1 VHGIACKQERQYASG
16 TKCSRRCMAAYSHTQ
31 PLRNSRIK
39 KLRHGI
45 FDFGLRNYGIRSWG
59 GARKRFQVPN
69 PHDSR
74 LLCVRPPVP
83 CDLPPAPR
91 PTSRTQ
97 GHAQLRSVAAGA
109 TMHFVHVWHRTNL
122 LSSVRAARGRF
133 HASRYMPR
141 IDGFTRRVPA
151 AGAPEGLRNYG
162 EAAAAALKTL
172 KKLRR
177 GSRFLFS

>member
-1 VHGIACKQERQYASG
+1 MHGIACKQERQYASG
-16 TKCSRRCMAAYSHTQ
+16 TKCSRRCMAAYSHTR

-97 GHAQLRSVAAGA
+97 GSCPIEKCRCWCDNALCTCMAPYQFIEQRARGAGA
-109 TMHFVHVWHRTNL
+109 VSRVSIH
-122 LSSVRAARGRF
+122 AAYRRF
-133 HASRYMPR
+133 HAACACGRRPR
-141 IDGFTRRVPA
+141 R
-151 AGAPEGLRNYG
+151 
-162 EAAAAALKTL
+162 L

-177 GSRFLFS
+177 SGCGRLENP

>member
-1 VHGIACKQERQYASG
+1 
-16 TKCSRRCMAAYSHTQ
+16 
-31 PLRNSRIK
+31 
-39 KLRHGI
+39 
-45 FDFGLRNYGIRSWG
+45 
-59 GARKRFQVPN
+59 
-69 PHDSR
+69 
-74 LLCVRPPVP
+74 
-83 CDLPPAPR
+83 
-91 PTSRTQ
+91 
-97 GHAQLRSVAAGA
+97 
-109 TMHFVHVWHRTNL
+109 MHFVHVWHRTNL

>member
-1 VHGIACKQERQYASG
+1 MSRGSFPLDLRGFASVWDRSPAESPWATG
-16 TKCSRRCMAAYSHTQ
+16 HILG
-31 PLRNSRIK
+31 LRNSRIK

-151 AGAPEGLRNYG
+151 AGAPEGLTPKPSLG
-162 EAAAAALKTL
+162 
-172 KKLRR
+172 
-177 GSRFLFS
+177 GP